1 MLTKQEFIKHIEKER
16 PFQTQQNNMLF
27 KDKKIK
33 FVFLCL
39 YILGVILMLLF
50 GEWPARNIQNN
61 IDVIL
66 LIGDYLAFLFPVI
79 LIPLFP
85 LCLLYSFSLNISND
99 KITSGFMPVLYTDLG
114 LKKVQKNRGVIEK
127 LKRLGLFPGHYIR
140 MQHAFETRN
149 ILIQEIEASY
159 ARTVSFWGPIIT
171 FKVNCS
177 YPTTL
182 VLDNENTPIQT
193 WFTTYIRH
201 IKWKTVKLEHKN
213 FMEIYQIVG
222 LDPAKS
228 QALFTPV
235 LIKKFQKL
243 HDIYQAP
250 INALFINN
258 QLILAIDMNR
268 DMLELDDMSQA
279 EIIKTLEQFYD
290 EITVLWDFQSTLNV
304 KQEQK

>member
-16 PFQTQQNNMLF
+16 PFQARQNNMLF
-27 KDKKIK
+27 HDKKIK
-33 FVFLCL
+33 FIFLCL

-61 IDVIL
+61 IDAIL
-66 LIGDYLAFLFPVI
+66 LTGDYLAFLFRII

-85 LCLLYSFSLNISND
+85 LCLLYIFSLDVSND
-99 KITSGFMPVLYTDLG
+99 KISSGFMPVLYTDLG
-114 LKKVQKNRGVIEK
+114 LKKVQKNRGGIEK

-140 MQHAFETRN
+140 MQHSFETRH

-171 FKVNCS
+171 FKVNYP

-182 VLDNENTPIQT
+182 VLDKENTPILTQ
-193 WFTTYIRH
+193 FKTYLRH

-235 LIKKFQKL
+235 LIEKFQKL

-258 QLILAIDMNR
+258 QVVLAIDMNR
-268 DMLELDDMSQA
+268 DMLELDDMPQTETVKA
-279 EIIKTLEQFYD
+279 LEQFYD
-290 EITVLWDFQSTLNV
+290 EITVLWDFQSALSV
-304 KQEQK
+304 KQEKK

>member
-1 MLTKQEFIKHIEKER
+1 
-16 PFQTQQNNMLF
+16 
-27 KDKKIK
+27 
-33 FVFLCL
+33 
-39 YILGVILMLLF
+39 
-50 GEWPARNIQNN
+50 
-61 IDVIL
+61 
-66 LIGDYLAFLFPVI
+66 
-79 LIPLFP
+79 
-85 LCLLYSFSLNISND
+85 
-99 KITSGFMPVLYTDLG
+99 MPVLYTDLG
-114 LKKVQKNRGVIEK
+114 LKTVQKNRGVIEK

-140 MQHAFETRN
+140 MQNSFETRN

-182 VLDNENTPIQT
+182 VLDKKNTPIQAR
-193 WFTTYIRH
+193 FKTYLRH

-228 QALFTPV
+228 QALFTSV
-235 LIKKFQKL
+235 LIEKFQKL

-268 DMLELDDMSQA
+268 DMLELDDMPQA
-279 EIIKTLEQFYD
+279 ETVKTLEQFYD
-290 EITVLWDFQSTLNV
+290 EITVLWDFQSALNI

>member
-16 PFQTQQNNMLF
+16 PFQARQNNMLF
-27 KDKKIK
+27 HDKKIK

-39 YILGVILMLLF
+39 YILGVFWMLLF

-61 IDVIL
+61 TDIIL
-66 LIGDYLAFLFPVI
+66 LIGDYLAFLFRVI
-79 LIPLFP
+79 FTPFFP

-99 KITSGFMPVLYTDLG
+99 KITSGFMTVLYTDLG
-114 LKKVQKNRGVIEK
+114 LQKVQKNRGVIEK
-127 LKRLGLFPGHYIR
+127 LKHLGLFPGYYIR
-140 MQHAFETRN
+140 MKHALKTRN

-159 ARTVSFWGPIIT
+159 ARTVSFYGPIIT
-171 FKVNCS
+171 FKMNCP

-182 VLDNENTPIQT
+182 VLDKKNTPILAR
-193 WFTTYIRH
+193 FKTYLRH
-201 IKWKTVKLEHKN
+201 TKWKTVKLEHNN

-235 LIKKFQKL
+235 LIEKFQKL

-258 QLILAIDMNR
+258 QVVLAIDMNR
-268 DMLELDDMSQA
+268 DMLELDDMPQTETVKA
-279 EIIKTLEQFYD
+279 LEQFYD
-290 EITVLWDFQSTLNV
+290 EITVLWDFQSALSV
-304 KQEQK
+304 K

>member
-16 PFQTQQNNMLF
+16 PFQARQNNMLF
-27 KDKKIK
+27 HDKKIK

-39 YILGVILMLLF
+39 YILGVFLMLLF

-61 IDVIL
+61 TDIIL
-66 LIGDYLAFLFPVI
+66 LIGDYLAFLFRVI
-79 LIPLFP
+79 FIPFFP

-99 KITSGFMPVLYTDLG
+99 KITSGFMTVLYTDLG
-114 LKKVQKNRGVIEK
+114 LQKVQKNRGVIEK
-127 LKRLGLFPGHYIR
+127 LKHLGLFPGHYIR
-140 MQHAFETRN
+140 MKHALKTRN

-159 ARTVSFWGPIIT
+159 ARTVSFYGPIIT
-171 FKVNCS
+171 FKMNCP

-182 VLDNENTPIQT
+182 VLDKKNTPILAR
-193 WFTTYIRH
+193 FKTYLRH
-201 IKWKTVKLEHKN
+201 TKWKTVKLEHKN

-235 LIKKFQKL
+235 LIEKFQKL

-258 QLILAIDMNR
+258 QVVLAIDMNR
-268 DMLELDDMSQA
+268 DMLELDDMPQTETVKA
-279 EIIKTLEQFYD
+279 LEQFYD
-290 EITVLWDFQSTLNV
+290 EITVLWDFQSALSV
-304 KQEQK
+304 KQEKK

>member
-1 MLTKQEFIKHIEKER
+1 MLTKQEFIKHIEQER
-16 PFQTQQNNMLF
+16 PFQARQNNMLF
-27 KDKKIK
+27 HDKKIK

-39 YILGVILMLLF
+39 YILGVFLMLLF

-61 IDVIL
+61 TDIIL
-66 LIGDYLAFLFPVI
+66 LIGDYLAFLFRVI
-79 LIPLFP
+79 FIPFFP

-99 KITSGFMPVLYTDLG
+99 KITSGFMTVLYTDLG
-114 LKKVQKNRGVIEK
+114 LQKVQKNRGVIEK
-127 LKRLGLFPGHYIR
+127 LKHLGLFPGHYIR
-140 MQHAFETRN
+140 MKHALKTRN

-159 ARTVSFWGPIIT
+159 ARTVSFYGPIIT
-171 FKVNCS
+171 FKMNCP

-182 VLDNENTPIQT
+182 VLDKKNTPILAR
-193 WFTTYIRH
+193 FKTYLRH
-201 IKWKTVKLEHKN
+201 TKWKTVKLEHKN

-235 LIKKFQKL
+235 LIEKFQKL

-258 QLILAIDMNR
+258 QVVLAIDMNR
-268 DMLELDDMSQA
+268 DMLELDDMPQTETVKA
-279 EIIKTLEQFYD
+279 LEQFYD
-290 EITVLWDFQSTLNV
+290 EITVLWDFQSALSV
-304 KQEQK
+304 KQEKK

>member
-1 MLTKQEFIKHIEKER
+1 MLTKQEFIKHIEQER
-16 PFQTQQNNMLF
+16 PFQARQNNMLF
-27 KDKKIK
+27 HDKKIK

-39 YILGVILMLLF
+39 YILGVFLMLLF

-61 IDVIL
+61 TDIIL
-66 LIGDYLAFLFPVI
+66 LIGDYLAFLFRVI
-79 LIPLFP
+79 FIPFFP

-99 KITSGFMPVLYTDLG
+99 KITSGFMTVLYTDLG
-114 LKKVQKNRGVIEK
+114 LQKVQKNRGVIEK
-127 LKRLGLFPGHYIR
+127 LKHLGLFPGHYIR
-140 MQHAFETRN
+140 MKHALKTRN

-159 ARTVSFWGPIIT
+159 ARTVSFYGPIIT
-171 FKVNCS
+171 FKMNCP

-182 VLDNENTPIQT
+182 VLDKKNTPILTQ
-193 WFTTYIRH
+193 FKTYLRH

-235 LIKKFQKL
+235 LIEKFQKL

-258 QLILAIDMNR
+258 QVVLAIDMNR
-268 DMLELDDMSQA
+268 DMLELDDMPQTETVKA
-279 EIIKTLEQFYD
+279 LEQFYD
-290 EITVLWDFQSTLNV
+290 EITVLWDFQSALSV
-304 KQEQK
+304 KQEKK